1 MKQAALSAA
10 LCAELCVTLGM
21 LGACTVGPDY
31 QRPKV
36 ATPAEFRYEP
46 KTLAATP
53 DPEWWKR
60 FGDPVLDAYIVEALA
75 HNKNLQ
81 IAVANVEQAAGV
93 LTTTR
98 SGFFPQASY
107 QATATRQQYSNRT
120 GGLLSGLIDNP
131 QNSYQVLAGATWE
144 IDLWG
149 RIRRLSESAR
159 ANLLATDAARQ
170 GVVLSLVATVSNT
183 YLQLRGLDEQLVIAQ
198 RTLETYAQS
207 VKLFEMQNQYGQ
219 LSDMTVEQA
228 RSQYESAAAQIPAI
242 KTQIA
247 QTENALSI
255 LLGRNPGPIAR
266 GKKITELEMPAVP
279 PGLPSELLER
289 RPDLIQAE
297 QTLIAANAQIGA
309 AKAQYFP
316 SISLTG
322 AFGTT
327 SNQLNQLFRGPTGVW
342 SFSGSVVGPIFTGGA
357 ISGQVAQAQAGEKAA
372 LASYEASIQNAFSDV
387 ENALVANTNLN
398 DQLSAQERLVH
409 SLSEYARLA
418 RLQYN
423 EGYTSYTTVL
433 QAEQQLFPS
442 ELNLSSIRAQRYASL
457 VNIYKALGGGWVEKA
472 GSYSPQPLVGN
483 ALPKPAMESIPAH
496 TPPTTSE

>member
-1 MKQAALSAA
+1 MKRAAMLIA
-10 LCAELCVTLGM
+10 LAM

-31 QRPKV
+31 QRPEISV
-36 ATPAEFRYEP
+36 PASYRYEP
-46 KTLAATP
+46 KSVAPAP
-53 DPEWWKR
+53 DAEWWKR
-60 FGDPVLDAYIVEALA
+60 FGDPVLDGYVIEALA

-81 IAVANVEQAAGV
+81 VAVANVEKAAGV

-98 SGFFPQASY
+98 SAFFPQASY
-107 QATATRQQYSNRT
+107 QANATRQQYSERT

-131 QNSYQVLAGATWE
+131 QNSYQVLAGASWE

-170 GVVLSLVATVSNT
+170 GVVLSLVATVTST
-183 YLQLRGLDEQLVIAQ
+183 YLQLLGLDEQLLIAQ
-198 RTLETYAQS
+198 RTLDTYGQS
-207 VKLFEMQNQYGQ
+207 VKLFELQKQYGQ
-219 LSDMTVEQA
+219 LSSMTLEQA
-228 RSQYESAAAQIPAI
+228 RSQYETAAAQIPVI

-255 LLGRNPGPIAR
+255 LLGRNPGPLTR
-266 GKKITELEMPAVP
+266 GKKITELVMPPVP
-279 PGLPSELLER
+279 PGLPSQLLER

-309 AKAQYFP
+309 ARAQYFP

-322 AFGTT
+322 AFGST
-327 SNQLNQLFRGPTGVW
+327 SAQLSNLFSGPSGVW
-342 SFSGSVVGPIFTGGA
+342 SFGASAIGPIFTGGA
-357 ISGQVAQAQAGEKAA
+357 IAGQVAQAEAGEKAA
-372 LASYEASIQNAFSDV
+372 LASYEASIQNAFADV

-398 DQLSAQERLVH
+398 EQLSAQERLVH

-418 RLQYN
+418 RMQYN

-442 ELNLSSIRAQRYASL
+442 ELNLSNIRAQRYGSL

-472 GSYSPQPLVGN
+472 NTFSPQPLLGS
-483 ALPKPAMESIPAH
+483 ALPQ
-496 TPPTTSE
+496 PTGETMPMQKGNEGDGAP